1 MNRAINEVLAAR
13 VSEKPALISHQAR
26 ELLNL
31 RRLPAMLN
39 MAQTAVLL
47 GLAEHDIPVLARAG
61 LLQPLGNPPANAVK
75 HFAKYRMITNG
86 RMTAHG
92 LDDYLVLLSIY
103 QTCVYRGVSFLQFLL
118 SGSRDLDKFCE
129 SQKRKREVK

>member
-13 VSEKPALISHQAR
+13 VSEKPLQISHQAG

-47 GLAEHDIPVLARAG
+47 GLAEQDIPVLIGVG
-61 LLQPLGNPPANAVK
+61 LLKPLGNPPANAVK
-75 HFAKYRMITNG
+75 HFATLQVMELAGEITQLGKIRNAVYEHWRAKNAQKTSADLKPRSLHNG
-86 RMTAHG
+86 QR
-92 LDDYLVLLSIY
+92 
-103 QTCVYRGVSFLQFLL
+103 
-118 SGSRDLDKFCE
+118 
-129 SQKRKREVK
+129 

>member
-13 VSEKPALISHQAR
+13 VSEKPALISNQAR

-47 GLAEHDIPVLARAG
+47 GLAEHDIPVLVHAR
-61 LLQPLGNPPANAVK
+61 LLQPLGNPPTNAVK
-75 HFAKYRMITNG
+75 HFATLQVMDLAGEITQLGKIRN
-86 RMTAHG
+86 A
-92 LDDYLVLLSIY
+92 
-103 QTCVYRGVSFLQFLL
+103 VYEHWRTKNANKTSV
-118 SGSRDLDKFCE
+118 E
-129 SQKRKREVK
+129 SKSCHSPNDHR

>member
-13 VSEKPALISHQAR
+13 VSEKPALISNQAR

-39 MAQTAVLL
+39 MAQTAALI
-47 GLAEHDIPVLARAG
+47 GLAEHDIPVLVHAG

-75 HFAKYRMITNG
+75 HFATLQVMELAGEITQLGKIRNAVYEHW
-86 RMTAHG
+86 RTKNAHKTPA
-92 LDDYLVLLSIY
+92 D
-103 QTCVYRGVSFLQFLL
+103 T
-118 SGSRDLDKFCE
+118 KP
-129 SQKRKREVK
+129 